1 MDTIEDYEGSEL
13 KQNEKRP
20 GLLTVLC
27 ILTFVNVGM
36 SLFSLLASLFSGP
49 LGEEEMTEQR
59 VQFVKIADEMKSM
72 NLFSFAEI
80 FDKLQRM
87 SESLNEHFYFNSVVS
102 VLVLLVGLVGALMMW
117 QGKKLGFH
125 LYIGYSLLAIIQI
138 YFFVS
143 PSDVPSFVVIW
154 GLLMSVLFV
163 FMYSRNL
170 KWMTK

>member
-1 MDTIEDYEGSEL
+1 VLLI
-13 KQNEKRP
+13 
-20 GLLTVLC
+20 GLL
-27 ILTFVNVGM
+27 
-36 SLFSLLASLFSGP
+36 
-49 LGEEEMTEQR
+49 
-59 VQFVKIADEMKSM
+59 
-72 NLFSFAEI
+72 
-80 FDKLQRM
+80 
-87 SESLNEHFYFNSVVS
+87 
-102 VLVLLVGLVGALMMW
+102 GALMMW
-117 QGKKLGFH
+117 QAKKLGFH

>member
-102 VLVLLVGLVGALMMW
+102 VLVLLVGLVGTLMMW

>member
-102 VLVLLVGLVGALMMW
+102 VLVL
-117 QGKKLGFH
+117 
-125 LYIGYSLLAIIQI
+125 S
-138 YFFVS
+138 
-143 PSDVPSFVVIW
+143 
-154 GLLMSVLFV
+154 
-163 FMYSRNL
+163 
-170 KWMTK
+170 

>member
-1 MDTIEDYEGSEL
+1 M
-13 KQNEKRP
+13 
-20 GLLTVLC
+20 
-27 ILTFVNVGM
+27 TFVNVGM

-102 VLVLLVGLVGALMMW
+102 VLVLVLGLV
-117 QGKKLGFH
+117 LGLVF
-125 LYIGYSLLAIIQI
+125 L
-138 YFFVS
+138 
-143 PSDVPSFVVIW
+143 
-154 GLLMSVLFV
+154 GLLFFFLLLLILALIVISL
-163 FMYSRNL
+163 
-170 KWMTK
+170 

>member
-102 VLVLLVGLVGALMMW
+102 GLVGALMMW

-138 YFFVS
+138 NFFVA

>member
-49 LGEEEMTEQR
+49 LGEEEMTDQR
-59 VQFVKIADEMKSM
+59 LQFVKIADEMKSM

-80 FDKLQRM
+80 FEKLQRM
-87 SESLNEHFYFNSVVS
+87 SESLNDHFYSNSVVS
-102 VLVLLVGLVGALMMW
+102 ISVLLLGLFGALMMW
-117 QGKKLGFH
+117 QGKRIGFH
-125 LYIGYSLLAIIQI
+125 FYIGYSLLAILQI
-138 YFFVS
+138 YLFVS
-143 PSDVPSFVVIW
+143 PADIPSFVVIW
-154 GLLMSVLFV
+154 GLLISVLFV

-170 KWMTK
+170 KWMSK